1 MRAQLAPE
9 SDTGERGAGG
19 RRQGHRLGYLAW

>member
-1 MRAQLAPE
+1 MCAHLAPE
-9 SDTGERGAGG
+9 SDTGGAGG